1 MGPWRSSLI
10 APATSAPSSVAAE
23 LQHVHRSRVAA
34 EHEAEEATTAED
46 LRKPW
51 RLEVVPELRWA
62 SFATVAALDSKRPRA
77 QAAPHAKISPRAPNR
92 IMTHMTSIDDLDEIE
107 KEY

>member
-1 MGPWRSSLI
+1 MHRPW
-10 APATSAPSSVAAE
+10 VAADDE
-23 LQHVHRSRVAA
+23 
-34 EHEAEEATTAED
+34 EEALGCCRPPRFFE
-46 LRKPW
+46 PW

-62 SFATVAALDSKRPRA
+62 SFAAGAALDMHIVRA